1 MKATTI
7 KVDGDLLREL
17 ERTKPPS
24 QSLSAYVRSL
34 LHQAVVRR
42 DMAEAADRYA
52 EDARRA
58 SLARRVD
65 ERRSRTARQAE
76 APVKRGSAYGINLE
90 PSSPRER
97 GKVRPG
103 IVVSNSIQNQRLDSV

>member
-42 DMAEAADRYA
+42 DMAEGADRYA
-52 EDARRA
+52 AFLRGTPDERAWLDEWTNTDLARPARR
-58 SLARRVD
+58 RR
-65 ERRSRTARQAE
+65 R
-76 APVKRGSAYGINLE
+76 
-90 PSSPRER
+90 
-97 GKVRPG
+97 
-103 IVVSNSIQNQRLDSV
+103 

>member
-1 MKATTI
+1 
-7 KVDGDLLREL
+7 LREL

-24 QSLSAYVRSL
+24 QSLSEYVRSL

-52 EDARRA
+52 AFLRDRRA

-65 ERRSRTARQAE
+65 ERRSRAPRQAE
-76 APVKRGSAYGINLE
+76 APVKRGSAYWINLE
-90 PSSPRER
+90 PSSPPER
-97 GKVRPG
+97 GYAEVG
-103 IVVSNSIQNQRLDSV
+103 IMRGCVGGAR